1 MAEAVD
7 VVVVGGGIIG
17 LATAASIL
25 EQRPGVS
32 VVVLEKEA
40 QVGTHQTGR
49 NSGVIHAGLYYAPGS
64 LKARLCVEGGRRMHE
79 FCDRH
84 GIEIGHTGK
93 VVVATETGQIPALA
107 ELARRAEANGVEVE
121 RVGPVG
127 LREHEP
133 HANGVEALWVS
144 ITAIVSFGQVAAA
157 LAGQIEATGG
167 TVQTGSPVVAARH
180 EGGRT
185 IIATEGGHELAA
197 SRVVNAAGLH
207 VDRVAELLGHTPEV
221 RIVPFRGEYRALVP
235 EARSLVNGLIYP
247 VPDPRFPFLGV
258 HFTRMIHGGVEV
270 GPNAV
275 LSGAR
280 EGYTR
285 TTVRPADLADTF
297 SQRGFWKLARRHWKT
312 GAAEMWRSVAT
323 SAFVKDARRLVP
335 ALEPHHLGE
344 YRAGVR
350 AQAVDADG
358 ALLQDFAIEEEAGVV
373 HVLNA
378 PSPGATSSLSIGD
391 HIASLTLAGL

>member
-1 MAEAVD
+1 VVDSVD
-7 VVVVGGGIIG
+7 VVVIGGGIIG
-17 LATAASIL
+17 LATAAAVL
-25 EQRPGVS
+25 DQRPGTS
-32 VVVLEKEA
+32 VVVLEKEP

-93 VVVATETGQIPALA
+93 VVVATEPDQIPALD
-107 ELARRAEANGVEVE
+107 ELAARAAANGVQTE
-121 RVGPVG
+121 RVGPAG
-127 LREHEP
+127 LRDHEP
-133 HANGVEALWVS
+133 HASGVEALWVP
-144 ITAIVSFGQVAAA
+144 ITAIVGFGQVAAA
-157 LAGQIEATGG
+157 LAGQVESTGG
-167 TVQTGSPVVAARH
+167 TVQTGSGLV
-180 EGGRT
+180 EGRRDGEHT
-185 IIATEGGHELAA
+185 VLVTEGGHELAA
-197 SRVVNAAGLH
+197 RRVVNAAGLH
-207 VDRVAELLGHTPEV
+207 VDRVARLLGHVPEV

-235 EARSLVNGLIYP
+235 EARSLVRGLIYP

-275 LSGAR
+275 LSTAR

-285 TTVRPADLADTF
+285 TTLKIGDVADTF
-297 SQRGFWKLARRHWKT
+297 SQPGFWKLARQHWRT
-312 GAAEMWRSVAT
+312 GVSEVWRSLVTA
-323 SAFVKDARRLVP
+323 AFVKDARRLVP
-335 ALEPHHLGE
+335 ALEPHHLGD

-350 AQAVDADG
+350 AQAVDRNG
-358 ALLQDFAIEEEAGVV
+358 GLLQDFAIEEQDGVV

-391 HIASLTLAGL
+391 HIASLTIAGL